1 MQYEAFASVAIP
13 RKLKISL
20 TQDEVDKVLRPCL
33 QKSCEL
39 VKKYAK
45 EHHGYKDHPITDSKH
60 GDLTRAITYM
70 ITNNIKSKYGL
81 SAKIY
86 INEDESN
93 PNAKTANVE
102 DKYGGYSYAPYV
114 VNGTGIHGGN
124 GYYSIYPRFK
134 KALKFNGRIV
144 HHVNKHPGSKRYAFL
159 DNAIRRTRSDIRK
172 IFEEGLSE
180 AFNKTIKLG

>member
-45 EHHGYKDHPITDSKH
+45 EHHGYKDRT
-60 GDLTRAITYM
+60 GNLTRAISYM
-70 ITNNIKSKYGL
+70 TIKDVKNKYNLIG
-81 SAKIY
+81 KIY
-86 INEDESN
+86 INDKI
-93 PNAKTANVE
+93 AKVDN
-102 DKYGGYSYAPYV
+102 KYGGYGYGKFV
-114 VNGTGIHGGN
+114 TNGTGIHGGN

-144 HHVNKHPGSKRYAFL
+144 HHVNNHPGSKRYAFL

-180 AFNKTIKLG
+180 SFNKTIKLG